1 MTHTNRTIFSLL
13 ALSLLIATPAVAQDD
28 EAKENSSPPWSMAD
42 QYWGADKMAKS
53 RRAVQAAN
61 GAQTNYFVMADRFEW
76 QASENEDTL
85 LWDGQGWYGGDIN
98 KLWIKTEGEVS
109 LADDGVEEAEVQA
122 LWSRA
127 ISPFW
132 DLQAGV
138 RQDFE
143 PDGRTH
149 GVIGVQG
156 LAPYWFE
163 VDAAAFVSTEGD
175 VTARIE
181 VEYDLLLTQRLILQP
196 RAELELSVQDIPELE
211 LGSGLTGLDAGLRL
225 RYEIKREFAPYIGIE
240 WQSAFG
246 ETADLIEAAGGDAD
260 KTVFILGLRAWF

>member
-1 MTHTNRTIFSLL
+1 MTYTPKKLSPLV
-13 ALSLLIATPAVAQDD
+13 ALSFIVATPAIAQDN
-28 EAKENSSPPWSMAD
+28 ETPNPSPPWSMAD
-42 QYWGADKMAKS
+42 QYWDNDEMAAS

-61 GAQTNYFVMADRFEW
+61 GGQTNFFVMADRFEW
-76 QASENEDTL
+76 QASDDEDLL
-85 LWDGQGWYGGDIN
+85 LWDAQGWYGGDIN

-109 LADDGVEEAEVQA
+109 FTEYEAEEAELQA

-132 DLQAGV
+132 DLQTGV

-143 PDGRTH
+143 PEGRMH

-181 VEYDLLLTQRLILQP
+181 AEYDLLLTQRLVLQP
-196 RAELELSVQDIPELE
+196 RAELELSAQNIPDLE
-211 LGSGLTGLDAGLRL
+211 VGSGVTGLDAGLRL
-225 RYEIKREFAPYIGIE
+225 RYEIKREFAPYIGVE

-246 ETADLIEAAGGDAD
+246 ETADLIEAAGGDSD
-260 KTVFILGLRAWF
+260 QTVFVLGLRAWF

>member
-1 MTHTNRTIFSLL
+1 MIHTPEKLCAL
-13 ALSLLIATPAVAQDD
+13 VALSLIISTNAIAQDD
-28 EAKENSSPPWSMAD
+28 ETQNPSPPWYMAD
-42 QYWGADKMAKS
+42 QYWDKDEMAAS

-61 GAQTNYFVMADRFEW
+61 GGQMNVFLMADRFEW
-76 QASENEDTL
+76 QTSDDEDTL
-85 LWDGQGWYGGDIN
+85 LWDAQGWYGGDLN
-98 KLWIKTEGEVS
+98 KLWIKSEGEVS
-109 LADDGVEEAEVQA
+109 FTEDEVEEAELQA

-143 PDGRTH
+143 PEGRTH

-181 VEYDLLLTQRLILQP
+181 AEYDLLLTQRLILQP
-196 RAELELSVQDIPELE
+196 RAEFELSAQDVPELQ
-211 LGSGLTGLDAGLRL
+211 LGSGVTGFDAGLRL
-225 RYEIKREFAPYIGIE
+225 RYEIKREFAPYLGVE

-246 ETADLIEAAGGDAD
+246 DTADLIEATGGEAD
-260 KTVFILGLRAWF
+260 KTVFVLGLRAWF